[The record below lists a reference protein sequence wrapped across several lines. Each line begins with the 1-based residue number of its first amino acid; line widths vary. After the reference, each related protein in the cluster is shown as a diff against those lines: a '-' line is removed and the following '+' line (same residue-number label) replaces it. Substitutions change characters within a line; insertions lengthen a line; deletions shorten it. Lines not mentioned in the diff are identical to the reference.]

1 MNIVSIDFSLNSP
14 GICIFDDISKNY
26 TFISYIKSGLGTKK
40 ELKLQEEFSILP
52 GCVLIEQPNFELN
65 KDFSGGELAK
75 ILRYKEMASSIMNLI
90 LTHTQWEDGFLFA
103 FEGTSYG
110 SSNTNNVM
118 DLSAAAA
125 ILKLKIIETLAPKDI
140 LTVAPST
147 IKKHA
152 GKGNMKKD
160 ELFVKFKENCLNDPS
175 LESHPIFEFVANLE
189 ESKKVPKPLD
199 DLIDAYFLNHLIQPN
214 LTSGR

>member
-1 MNIVSIDFSLNSP
+1 MNIVAIDFSLNSP

-26 TFISYIKSGLGTKK
+26 TFISYIKAGLGTKK
-40 ELKLQEEFSILP
+40 ETKIQEEFSVLN
-52 GCVLIEQPNFELN
+52 GCVLINQPSFELN
-65 KDFSGGELAK
+65 KEYSGGELAK
-75 ILRYKEMASSIMNLI
+75 ILRYRTMATDIINLI
-90 LTHTQWEDGFLFA
+90 LTHTHWEDGYTFA

-118 DLSAAAA
+118 DLAAAAA
-125 ILKLKIIETLAPKDI
+125 ILKLQIIETLKPKDI
-140 LTVAPST
+140 MTVAPST

-160 ELFVKFKENCLNDPS
+160 ELFVKFKENCLEDPN

-189 ESKKVPKPLD
+189 ESKKVAKPLD
-199 DLIDAYFLNHLIQPN
+199 DLIDAYFLNHLIQP
-214 LTSGR
+214 

>member
-1 MNIVSIDFSLNSP
+1 MNIVAVDFSLNSP

-26 TFISYIKSGLGTKK
+26 TFISYIKAGLGTKK
-40 ELKLQEEFSILP
+40 ETKIQEEFSILE
-52 GCVLIEQPNFELN
+52 GCVLINQPSFELN
-65 KDFSGGELAK
+65 KEYSGGELAK
-75 ILRYKEMASSIMNLI
+75 ILRYRTMATDIINLI
-90 LTHTQWEDGFLFA
+90 LTHTHWEDGYTFA

-118 DLSAAAA
+118 DLAAAAA
-125 ILKLKIIETLAPKDI
+125 ILKLQIIETLKPKDI
-140 LTVAPST
+140 MTVAPST

-160 ELFVKFKENCLNDPS
+160 ELFVKFKENYLEDPN

-189 ESKKVPKPLD
+189 ESKKVAKPLD
-199 DLIDAYFLNHLIQPN
+199 DLIDAYFLNHLIQP
-214 LTSGR
+214 